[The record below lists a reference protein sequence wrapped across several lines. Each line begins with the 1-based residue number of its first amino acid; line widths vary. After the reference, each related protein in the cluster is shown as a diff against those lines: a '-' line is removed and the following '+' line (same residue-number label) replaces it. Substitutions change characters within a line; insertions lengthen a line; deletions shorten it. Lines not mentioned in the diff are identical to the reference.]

1 MSSKINYSNLAAQS
15 IMPSLVPRRFA
26 KDSHYRD
33 QIYSLV
39 DAGILGFCV
48 FQGTLERTMT
58 ILNELQERAGG
69 KLLFSADFEHGLP
82 MRLEEGGT
90 AFPHSMAMGATQDTT
105 MTNRVATLIA
115 LEMRAL
121 GVHWNFAPVCDINSN
136 RNNPIINI
144 RSFGENKAI
153 VSQHAVAYI
162 KGLQDYGILA
172 CAKHFPGHGD
182 TAVDSHIAMPLL
194 DKSLFDLEE
203 LELHPFTEAIRNNV
217 ASIMIGHLAVPSM
230 DSSNLP
236 ASLSR
241 AIVTDY
247 LRTTLGYNGIIVTDA
262 LDMNAIKNHYSSAEA
277 TIRCLSA
284 GGSIALIPDNPI
296 EALEGLAKE
305 LETNETLQE
314 HLLHQQEIVRAIRKK
329 YTISLPSDGE
339 PINQDANAIYALEV
353 AKKAC
358 TISGNTSLL
367 PITQF
372 KHFAGLGILQDGD
385 IDQGATFFR
394 YLSQVTEQDSTYGF
408 IDDTITQEEV
418 SSLQESMEEC
428 DALIVAIFIR
438 AKSYKG
444 TVGLPDNLLNAIQQ
458 LRQGKPLIVLLFG
471 NPYLVDVVNADATM
485 ILYSDTIASLGA
497 GAVKLCEEAPFTQN
511 INHYDR

>member
-1 MSSKINYSNLAAQS
+1 MPQKNSILEIAAQS

-33 QIYSLV
+33 QIYKLI

-48 FQGTLERTMT
+48 FQGTLERTAS
-58 ILNELQERAGG
+58 LLADLQSRAGG
-69 KLLFSADFEHGLP
+69 RLFFSADFEHGLP

-90 AFPHSMAMGATQDTT
+90 AFPHAMAMGATNDTL

-121 GVHWNFAPVCDINSN
+121 GVHWNFAPVCDVNSN

-144 RSFGENKAI
+144 RSFGETREI
-153 VSQHAVAYI
+153 VSQHAVSYI
-162 KGLQDYGILA
+162 QGLQKHGILA

-182 TAVDSHIAMPLL
+182 TATDSHISMPILL
-194 DKSLFDLEE
+194 KSQQELEE
-203 LELHPFTEAIRNNV
+203 LELHPFTDAIRNSV
-217 ASIMIGHLAVPSM
+217 ASIMIGHLAVPSL

-236 ASLSR
+236 ASLSPI
-241 AIVTDY
+241 IVTDL
-247 LRTTLGYNGIIVTDA
+247 LRNSLGFDGIIVTDA
-262 LDMNAIKNHYSSAEA
+262 LDMNAIKNHFTSSEA

-284 GGSIALIPDNPI
+284 GSSVALIPDDPL
-296 EALEGLAKE
+296 EALQGLAKE
-305 LETNETLQE
+305 LETNDQLKQ
-314 HLLHQQEIVRAIRKK
+314 HLLTQQELVSTIRKK

-358 TISGNTSLL
+358 TIVGNSSLL

-372 KHFAGLGILQDGD
+372 KHIAGLGILQDGD

-394 YLSQVTEQDSTYGF
+394 YLSQVTEQDSTFGF
-408 IDDTITQEEV
+408 IDDSITESEV
-418 SSLQESMEEC
+418 VSLKESMEEC

-444 TVGLPDNLLNAIQQ
+444 TVGLPQNLLNTIQQ

-471 NPYLVDVVNADATM
+471 NPYLVELLNGDVTL
-485 ILYSDTIASLGA
+485 ILYSDTISALGA
-497 GAVKLCEEAPFTQN
+497 GAVKLCEEA
-511 INHYDR
+511 

>member
-1 MSSKINYSNLAAQS
+1 MTASNNYLRIAAQS

-33 QIYSLV
+33 QIYKLI
-39 DAGILGFCV
+39 DDGILGFCV
-48 FQGTLERTMT
+48 FQGTLERTVA
-58 ILNELQERAGG
+58 LLSDLQSRAGG
-69 KLLFSADFEHGLP
+69 RLFFSADFEHGLP

-90 AFPHSMAMGATQDTT
+90 AFPHAMAMGATADTL

-121 GVHWNFAPVCDINSN
+121 GVHWNFAPVCDVNSN

-144 RSFGENKAI
+144 RSFGENKEI
-153 VSQHAVAYI
+153 VSKHSIEYI
-162 KGLQDYGILA
+162 KGLQNHGILA

-182 TAVDSHIAMPLL
+182 TATDSHISMPILQ
-194 DKSLFDLEE
+194 KSLQE
-203 LELHPFTEAIRNNV
+203 LEQLELSPFVQAINNSV
-217 ASIMIGHLAVPSM
+217 ASIMIGHLAVPSI
-230 DSSNLP
+230 DESNVP
-236 ASLSR
+236 ASLSKP
-241 AIVTDY
+241 IVTDL
-247 LRTTLGYNGIIVTDA
+247 LRKSLGYNGIIVTDA
-262 LDMNAIKNHYSSAEA
+262 LDMKAIKDSYSSAEA

-284 GGSIALIPDNPI
+284 GGSIALIPDDPL
-296 EALEGLAKE
+296 EAVEGLAKE
-305 LETNETLQE
+305 IETNEALMQ
-314 HLLHQQEIVRAIRKK
+314 HILSQQELVASIRKQ

-358 TISGNTSLL
+358 TIVGNSSLL
-367 PITQF
+367 PITQY
-372 KHFAGLGILQDGD
+372 KHIAGLGVLQDGD

-394 YLSQVTEQDSTYGF
+394 YLSQVTEQDSTFGF
-408 IDDTITQEEV
+408 IDDTITDSEV
-418 SSLQESMEEC
+418 VSLKESMEEC

-444 TVGLPDNLLNAIQQ
+444 TVGLPQNLLNAIQQ

-471 NPYLVDVVNADATM
+471 NPYLVELLNGDVTM
-485 ILYSDTIASLGA
+485 ILYSDTISALGA
-497 GAVKLCEEAPFTQN
+497 GAVKLCEDA
-511 INHYDR
+511 

>member
-1 MSSKINYSNLAAQS
+1 MSSKINYTNLAAQS

-39 DAGILGFCV
+39 DEGILGFCV
-48 FQGTLERTMT
+48 FQGTLERTIS
-58 ILNELQERAGG
+58 ILNELQARAGG

-90 AFPHSMAMGATQDTT
+90 AFPHAMALGATNDPI
-105 MTNRVATLIA
+105 MTKRVATLIA
-115 LEMRAL
+115 LEMRSL

-144 RSFGENKAI
+144 RSFGENKEI
-153 VSQHAVAYI
+153 VSLNAVSYI
-162 KGLQDYGILA
+162 QGLQEHGILA

-182 TAVDSHIAMPLL
+182 TAVDSHIAMPIL
-194 DKSLFDLEE
+194 DKSLEDLEQ
-203 LELHPFTEAIRNNV
+203 LELFPFTEAIRNSV
-217 ASIMIGHLAVPSM
+217 ASIMIGHLAIPSM
-230 DSSNLP
+230 DSSKLP

-241 AIVTDY
+241 LVITEY
-247 LRTTLGYNGIIVTDA
+247 LRGILGFNGIIVTDA

-277 TIRCLSA
+277 TIRCLAA
-284 GGSIALIPDNPI
+284 GSSIALIPDNPI

-305 LETNETLQE
+305 LEINEDLRNHLQK
-314 HLLHQQEIVRAIRKK
+314 QQELVSSFRKK
-329 YTISLPSDGE
+329 YTLTLPSDGE
-339 PINQDANAIYALEV
+339 PINQESNAIYALEV

-358 TISGNTSLL
+358 TIVGNNSLL

-385 IDQGATFFR
+385 IDQGAMFFR

-408 IDDTITQEEV
+408 IDDTITQDDV
-418 SSLQESMEEC
+418 DSLQESMEEC

-444 TVGLPDNLLNAIQQ
+444 TVGLPQNLLDAIQQ

-471 NPYLVDVVNADATM
+471 NPYLVDILNADATM
-485 ILYSDTIASLGA
+485 ILYSDTSAALGA
-497 GAVKLCEEAPFTQN
+497 GAVKLCEEAHLPQS
-511 INHYDR
+511 INNHHE

>member
-1 MSSKINYSNLAAQS
+1 
-15 IMPSLVPRRFA
+15 MPSLVPRRFA

-33 QIYSLV
+33 QIYKLI

-48 FQGTLERTMT
+48 FQGTLERTASLLT
-58 ILNELQERAGG
+58 DLQSRAGG
-69 KLLFSADFEHGLP
+69 TLLFSADFEHGLP

-90 AFPHSMAMGATQDTT
+90 AFPHAMAMGATNDSL

-121 GVHWNFAPVCDINSN
+121 GVHWNFAPVCDVNSN

-144 RSFGENKAI
+144 RSFGESKEI
-153 VSQHAVAYI
+153 VSQHSIEYI

-182 TAVDSHIAMPLL
+182 TAIDSHIAMPLL
-194 DKSLFDLEE
+194 EKSLIDLEQ
-203 LELHPFTEAIRNNV
+203 LEIQPFIDAIHNSV
-217 ASIMIGHLAVPSM
+217 ASIMIGHLAVPSL

-236 ASLSR
+236 ASLSPY
-241 AIVTDY
+241 IMTDY
-247 LRTTLGYNGIIVTDA
+247 LRGTLGYTGIIVTDA

-284 GGSIALIPDNPI
+284 GSSIALIPDDPL
-296 EALEGLAKE
+296 EALQGLAKE
-305 LETNETLQE
+305 IETNDQLKQ
-314 HLLHQQEIVRAIRKK
+314 HLLTQQALVSTIRKK

-358 TISGNTSLL
+358 TIVGNSSLL

-372 KHFAGLGILQDGD
+372 KHIAGLGILQDGD

-394 YLSQVTEQDSTYGF
+394 YLSQVTEQDSTFGF
-408 IDDTITQEEV
+408 IDDSITEYDV
-418 SSLQESMEEC
+418 VSLQESMEEC

-438 AKSYKG
+438 AKSNKG
-444 TVGLPDNLLNAIQQ
+444 TVGLPQNLLNAIQQ

-471 NPYLVDVVNADATM
+471 NPYLVELLNGDVTM
-485 ILYSDTIASLGA
+485 ILYSDTISALGA
-497 GAVKLCEEAPFTQN
+497 GAVKLCEDA
-511 INHYDR
+511 

>member
-1 MSSKINYSNLAAQS
+1 MSSKINYTTLAAQS

-48 FQGTLERTMT
+48 FQGTLERTLS
-58 ILNELQERAGG
+58 ILNELQARAGG

-90 AFPHSMAMGATQDTT
+90 AFPHAMAMGATNDPI
-105 MTNRVATLIA
+105 MTKRVATLIA
-115 LEMRAL
+115 LEMRSL
-121 GVHWNFAPVCDINSN
+121 GIHWNFAPVCDINSN

-144 RSFGENKAI
+144 RSFGENKEI
-153 VSQHAVAYI
+153 VSQHAVSYI
-162 KGLQDYGILA
+162 QGLQVHGILA

-194 DKSLFDLEE
+194 EKSLIDLEQ
-203 LELHPFTEAIRNNV
+203 LEIQPFVEAIRNSV

-230 DSSNLP
+230 DSSKLP
-236 ASLSR
+236 ASLSPC
-241 AIVTDY
+241 IMTDY
-247 LRTTLGYNGIIVTDA
+247 LRGTLGYKGIIVTDA
-262 LDMNAIKNHYSSAEA
+262 LDMNAIKNLYSSAEA

-284 GGSIALIPDNPI
+284 GSSIALIPDNPF

-305 LETNETLQE
+305 LETNEILQE
-314 HLLHQQEIVRAIRKK
+314 YLRKQQDIVSSMRKK
-329 YTISLPSDGE
+329 HTITLPSDGE
-339 PINQDANAIYALEV
+339 PINQESNAIYALEV

-358 TISGNTSLL
+358 TIVGNTSLL

-385 IDQGATFFR
+385 IDQGAMFFR

-408 IDDTITQEEV
+408 IDDTITQV
-418 SSLQESMEEC
+418 DIDSLQESIEEC

-444 TVGLPDNLLNAIQQ
+444 TVGLPQNLLNAIQQ

-471 NPYLVDVVNADATM
+471 NPYLVELLNADATM
-485 ILYSDTIASLGA
+485 ILYSDTISAMGA
-497 GAVKLCEEAPFTQN
+497 GAVKLCEEMSVPQPN
-511 INHYDR
+511 KNHHV